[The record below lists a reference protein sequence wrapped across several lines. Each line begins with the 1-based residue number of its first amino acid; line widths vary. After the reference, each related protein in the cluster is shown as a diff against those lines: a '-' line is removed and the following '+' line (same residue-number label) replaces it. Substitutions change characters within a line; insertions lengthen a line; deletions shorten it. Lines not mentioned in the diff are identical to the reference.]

1 MKIAVLADI
10 HANIQALQ
18 VTINHVEN
26 WKPDYV
32 IVAGDTINRGPRPQ
46 QCLDLIL
53 NKNQNN
59 DWRLIRGNHEDY
71 VIKQGSSTAPREG
84 PIADVHRASIW
95 TYEQINKNI
104 KPLEMMEFK
113 QDLYDGNYNLIRAV
127 HASMLGNRIGVYPET
142 SDTNLRKL
150 ILGDPDQHISTPK
163 IFCAGHTHRPLIRT
177 IDHILVV
184 NAGSVGLPFD
194 GDHRACYAQIE
205 INASNRASRIIR
217 LKYDIDQ
224 AINDFKQS
232 DYLDGGGPLVKL
244 VLLELLTSKSHLY
257 SWSKDYQALALQGRI
272 EMNDSV
278 GRYLADANL
287 PVGIHL

>member
-142 SDTNLRKL
+142 SDTDLRKL

>member
-10 HANIQALQ
+10 HANLQALQ
-18 VTINHVEN
+18 VTINHVED
-26 WKPDYV
+26 WKPDFV

-46 QCLDLIL
+46 QCLNLIL
-53 NKNQNN
+53 DKNQNN

-71 VIKQGSSTAPREG
+71 VINLGMTNAPREG
-84 PIADVHRASIW
+84 TIADVHRASIW
-95 TYEQINKNI
+95 TYKQINKNI

-113 QDLYDGNYNLIRAV
+113 QELYDGNNNLIRAV

-142 SDTNLRKL
+142 RDSDLRKL
-150 ILGDPDQHISTPK
+150 ILGSPDCNISTPN

-205 INASNRASRIIR
+205 INESNRASRIIR
-217 LKYDIDQ
+217 LNYDIDQ
-224 AINDFKQS
+224 AIKDFWQS

-257 SWSKDYQALALQGRI
+257 SWTKEYQAMALQGRI
-272 EMNDSV
+272 EMKDSV
-278 GRYLADANL
+278 ERYLSEANL
-287 PVGIHL
+287 PAGVHL

>member
-127 HASMLGNRIGVYPET
+127 HASMLGNRIGLYPET
-142 SDTNLRKL
+142 SDTDLRKL
-150 ILGDPDQHISTPK
+150 ILGDPDHYISTPK

-177 IDHILVV
+177 IDRILVV

-257 SWSKDYQALALQGRI
+257 SWSKDFQALALQGRI

-278 GRYLADANL
+278 ERYLADANL